1 MSKAIQPVLTL
12 SDVGQ
17 AYPQAGQAPLQI
29 LDQANLGLH
38 AGECVALVG
47 PSGSGKSTLLHI
59 AGLLEKPSAGVVM
72 IKGVEATHLPDAA
85 RTVMRRQHIGFVYQ
99 FHHLLPEFSAV
110 ENVIIPQMVNGVPKK
125 AARERAE
132 MLLAHMGLAERLKHR
147 PGKLSGGE
155 QQRVAIA
162 RALANKPEILLADEP
177 TGNLD
182 PETAEAVFHML
193 LDLVK
198 TENVAALIATHDHD
212 LAMRM
217 DRQVTVERGA
227 VVALSEV

>member
-1 MSKAIQPVLTL
+1 
-12 SDVGQ
+12 
-17 AYPQAGQAPLQI
+17 
-29 LDQANLGLH
+29 
-38 AGECVALVG
+38 
-47 PSGSGKSTLLHI
+47 
-59 AGLLEKPSAGVVM
+59 
-72 IKGVEATHLPDAA
+72 
-85 RTVMRRQHIGFVYQ
+85 
-99 FHHLLPEFSAV
+99 
-110 ENVIIPQMVNGVPKK
+110 VPKK